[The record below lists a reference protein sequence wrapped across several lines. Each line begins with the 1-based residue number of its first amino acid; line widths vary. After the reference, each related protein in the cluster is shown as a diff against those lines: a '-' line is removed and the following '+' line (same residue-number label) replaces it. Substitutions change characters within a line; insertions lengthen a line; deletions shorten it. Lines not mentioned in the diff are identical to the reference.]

1 MADTPTNGETV
12 PPVVKNDVTPPA
24 APQSAPAPQ
33 VNTTDNGEVEKLR
46 KELEQAQMRA
56 NQLNNQ
62 LEAKAKAEEEARQK
76 QLEDQNEFKSLYE
89 QEKTKREAIE
99 NERQEAETKQALRL
113 SEETIF
119 AEFDPTA
126 IEVAKEAGLSL
137 TDDSDEAKAALKAK
151 LEKIAQKVVTTNKV
165 TPNNPG
171 AQPENHEERAQLVQA
186 MRAGNHQA
194 RDKVVRE
201 LSSLDLMRKQAGYS
215 QQ

>member
-1 MADTPTNGETV
+1 MTDTTQVETATQEE
-12 PPVVKNDVTPPA
+12 VKNNVTTP
-24 APQSAPAPQ
+24 SAPSQ

-62 LEAKAKAEEEARQK
+62 LEAKAKAEEAERQK
-76 QLEDQNEFKSLYE
+76 QLEEQNEFKSLYE

-99 NERQEAETKQALRL
+99 SERQEAETKQTLRL
-113 SEETIF
+113 SEEAIF

-137 TDDSDEAKAALKAK
+137 TEDSDEAKAILKSK

-165 TPNNPG
+165 TSNNPG
-171 AQPENHEERAQLVQA
+171 PQPENHEERAELVQA

-194 RDKVVRE
+194 RDKVVST
-201 LSSLDLMRKQAGYS
+201 LSSLDAMRKQAGYTTN
-215 QQ
+215 Q